1 MHAFVGR
8 WAAGTMSPL
17 QGLEV
22 MRGNAFECILLSSMA
37 IGGLMMGC
45 PQSMVARHIA
55 GAQQCLAKFRGLSE
69 QCAVTAMMLYGLSH
83 AFQPPVDS
91 NVEYRASMDEA
102 QAMFHSFEDRDPL
115 VAAFLTYRATCDNLI
130 DFVKSAYSVNPAN
143 IAGRGR
149 DGDADRPAGLGL
161 QTAKGTAVAER
172 AETGPAG
179 RVTARR
185 TPPPPAHPA
194 YVVADGR
201 C

>member
-1 MHAFVGR
+1 MQR
-8 WAAGTMSPL
+8 P
-17 QGLEV
+17 EV

-45 PQSMVARHIA
+45 PQSMVARHID
-55 GAQQCLAKFRGLSE
+55 GARQCLAKFRGLSE
-69 QCAVTAMMLYGLSH
+69 QCAMTAMMLYGLSH

-91 NVEYRASMDEA
+91 NVEYRANMDEA
-102 QAMFHSFEDRDPL
+102 QAIFNTFPEKDPL

-130 DFVKSAYSVNPAN
+130 DFVESAYSVNPAN
-143 IAGRGR
+143 ISGRGR
-149 DGDADRPAGLGL
+149 DANVDRSAGLML
-161 QTAKGTAVAER
+161 KTVKGTAVAER
-172 AETGPAG
+172 AEPGPAG
-179 RVTARR
+179 RATARR

>member
-8 WAAGTMSPL
+8 WAGGAMSTM
-17 QGLEV
+17 QGPEV

-45 PQSMVARHIA
+45 PQSMVARHID
-55 GAQQCLAKFRGLSE
+55 GARQCLVKFRGLSE
-69 QCAVTAMMLYGLSH
+69 QCAMTAMMLYGLSH
-83 AFQPPVDS
+83 AFQSPVDS
-91 NVEYRASMDEA
+91 NAEYRANMDGA
-102 QAMFHSFEDRDPL
+102 QAMFNTFADKDPL

-130 DFVKSAYSVNPAN
+130 DFEESAYSVNPAN
-143 IAGRGR
+143 ISGRGL
-149 DGDADRPAGLGL
+149 DAARPASLRL
-161 QTAKGTAVAER
+161 KTAKGTAVAER
-172 AETGPAG
+172 AETGPA
-179 RVTARR
+179 VLATARR